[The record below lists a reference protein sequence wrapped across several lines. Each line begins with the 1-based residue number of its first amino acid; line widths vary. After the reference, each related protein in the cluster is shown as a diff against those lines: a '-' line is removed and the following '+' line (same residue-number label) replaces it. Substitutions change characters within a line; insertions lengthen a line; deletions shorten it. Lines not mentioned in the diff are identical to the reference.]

1 MTSYYTTFSRDLEGE
16 DINRV
21 QTMKHKSILKVTKQT
36 IARTAAEHNP
46 ALLYLAS
53 LAPSGRRTMAARLT
67 AAAQLMGSDPRN
79 VDWSVLRFE
88 HVTALRSKL
97 AEMGRAPA
105 SINATLSALRGVA
118 RAAWQ
123 LRKMSAD
130 DYRLIADVK
139 NVRGSRLPAG
149 RALTPGEIGALLD
162 TCAGDETPAGARD
175 AVVIALLYGAGLRRS
190 EAADL
195 DLAHYNSAT
204 GELKVLGKGDKERLV
219 PLEGGVAAALDDWLG
234 VRGTE
239 PGPLLCPVR
248 KGGKVELRR
257 MSPQAIYDA
266 LLKRAGAARLP
277 SLSPHDLRRTF
288 ASDLLDVSGDVSA
301 VQKLLGHANVQTTMR
316 YDRRGEVAKRKAIN
330 LLHLPYRPRPKR
342 AR

>member
-1 MTSYYTTFSRDLEGE
+1 MAETALKRTRKQAVGSKKGE
-16 DINRV
+16 
-21 QTMKHKSILKVTKQT
+21 T
-36 IARTAAEHNP
+36 NP
-46 ALLYLAS
+46 AAVYLAS
-53 LAPSGRRTMAARLT
+53 LAPSGRRTMAARL
-67 AAAQLMGSDPRN
+67 AAAAALMGGDPRT
-79 VDWSVLRFE
+79 VDWSALRFE

-97 AEMGRAPA
+97 SEMGRAPA

-123 LRKMSAD
+123 LSKMDAD
-130 DYRLIADVK
+130 DYRLIAEVK

-162 TCAGDETPAGARD
+162 TCAGDEAPAGARD
-175 AVVIALLYGAGLRRS
+175 AAVIALLYGAGLRRS

-195 DLAHYNSAT
+195 DLAHYNAAT
-204 GELKVLGKGDKERLV
+204 GELRVLGKGDKERLV
-219 PLEGGVAAALDDWLG
+219 PLEAGVSAALNDWLS
-234 VRGTE
+234 VRGSE
-239 PGPLLCPVR
+239 LGPLLCPVR

-257 MSPQAIYDA
+257 MSSQAIYDA
-266 LLKRAGAARLP
+266 LLRRAEAARLP

-316 YDRRGEVAKRKAIN
+316 YDRRGEAAKRKAVS
-330 LLHLPYRPRPKR
+330 LLHLPYRSRFKIQQS
-342 AR
+342 

>member
-1 MTSYYTTFSRDLEGE
+1 MAETALTRTR
-16 DINRV
+16 
-21 QTMKHKSILKVTKQT
+21 KQAVGPKKRET
-36 IARTAAEHNP
+36 NP
-46 ALLYLAS
+46 AAVYLAS
-53 LAPSGRRTMAARLT
+53 LAPSGRRTMAARLAV
-67 AAAQLMGSDPRN
+67 AAELMGGDAHTA
-79 VDWSVLRFE
+79 DWSALRFE

-97 AEMGRAPA
+97 SEMGRAPA

-123 LRKMSAD
+123 LSKMSAD

-175 AVVIALLYGAGLRRS
+175 AAVIALLYGAGLRRS

-195 DLAHYNSAT
+195 DLAQYNAAT

-219 PLEGGVAAALDDWLG
+219 PLEAGVIAALNDWLS
-234 VRGTE
+234 VRGSE

-248 KGGKVELRR
+248 KGGRVELRG
-257 MSPQAIYDA
+257 MSSQAIYDA
-266 LLKRAGAARLP
+266 LLKRAEAARLP

-330 LLHLPYRPRPKR
+330 LLHLPYRPRF
-342 AR
+342 